1 MEITSAIAATSVIS
15 NQSRLQQ
22 SVDIAVTKMA
32 MDAQEAAAVDLIESL
47 KESTPAF
54 GYKLDIRV

>member
-1 MEITSAIAATSVIS
+1 MDIKSTIAAVSVIGHQ
-15 NQSRLQQ
+15 NQLRQ

-32 MDAQEAAAVDLIESL
+32 MDAQETAAVDLIESL
-47 KESTPAF
+47 KESTPSF